1 MANLQFSAR
10 VPEVA
15 LTGDTTG
22 TVIQLIAPANHRVKI
37 LRWGLFFDG
46 TQPRNEPVSVRILRQ
61 TSSGTASFF
70 SLVKLDDS
78 LSETIQT
85 TARKTF
91 TLEPTDGAILESYNI
106 HPQQGIF
113 VPYVL
118 GQELIISGGSR
129 LGISCAAPNAV
140 NVTAF
145 IIGEE

>member
-1 MANLQFSAR
+1 MADLQFSAR

-15 LTGDTTG
+15 LSSDTTG
-22 TVIQLIAPANHRVKI
+22 TVIQLIAPANQRVKV

-61 TSSGTASFF
+61 TSSGTATFF
-70 SLVKLDDS
+70 NPVKLDGS
-78 LSETIQT
+78 ISETIQT

-91 TLEPTDGAILESYNI
+91 TLEPTDGDILESYNI

-118 GQELIISGGSR
+118 GQEIILSGGSR
-129 LGISCAAPNAV
+129 LGISCAAPNDV

-145 IIGEE
+145 IVGEE

>member
-1 MANLQFSAR
+1 MADLQFSAR

-15 LTGDTTG
+15 LSSDTTG
-22 TVIQLIAPANHRVKI
+22 TVIQLIAPANQRVKV

-70 SLVKLDDS
+70 TPVKLDGS
-78 LSETIQT
+78 ISETIQT

-91 TLEPTDGAILESYNI
+91 TLEPTDGDILESYNI

-118 GQELIISGGSR
+118 GQEIILSGGSR
-129 LGISCAAPNAV
+129 LGISCAAPNNV

-145 IIGEE
+145 IVGEE

>member
-1 MANLQFSAR
+1 MADLQFSAR

-15 LTGDTTG
+15 LSSDVTG
-22 TVIQLIAPANHRVKI
+22 TVIQLIAPANQRVKV

-46 TQPRNEPVSVRILRQ
+46 TQPRNEPVSVRVLRQ

-70 SLVKLDDS
+70 TPVKLDGS
-78 LSETIQT
+78 ISETIQT
-85 TARKTF
+85 TARRTF
-91 TLEPTDGAILESYNI
+91 TLEPTDGDILESYNI

-118 GQELIISGGSR
+118 GQEIILSGGSR
-129 LGISCAAPNAV
+129 LGISCAAPNDV

-145 IIGEE
+145 IVGEE